1 MSSIIER
8 ELARRL
14 EIWAEF
20 KVRGGPDDVDPQLIR
35 QLRIHPG
42 QQGIFRDLDVT
53 SVVSGTPAGITVALR
68 HTGTSYA
75 DDLSEDGIIYHYPE
89 THRGGRDALEVAAT
103 KACGELG
110 LPLFV
115 IITPQDNPRRR
126 NVRLGWVQDHD
137 DQHGLVLI
145 LFSDTER
152 PPLAPVSPESGTEDF
167 VLRSPRSRRQAQVTA
182 RPNQTRFRFQVV
194 KRYGMGCA
202 VCEVRY
208 PELLHAAHLCP
219 VEENGADHPL
229 NGLVFCLN
237 HHRAFDEG
245 LFCIEPESLEI
256 RVRCRH
262 RAPELGIT
270 KTSLWHLPQRP
281 HPEALLW
288 AWSARNKR
296 LEE

>member
-1 MSSIIER
+1 MSSTIED
-8 ELARRL
+8 ELKRRL
-14 EIWAEF
+14 EVWAEF
-20 KVRGGPDDVDPQLIR
+20 KARGGPDGVDPQLIR

-75 DDLSEDGIIYHYPE
+75 DDLSDDGIIYHYPE
-89 THRGGRDALEVAAT
+89 TLRGGRDALEVAAT

-126 NVRLGWVQDHD
+126 NVRLGWVEDHD
-137 DQHGLVLI
+137 DKHGLVLI
-145 LFSDTER
+145 LFSETER
-152 PPLAPVSPESGTEDF
+152 PPLTSFSPVPGLEDF
-167 VLRSPRSRRQAQVTA
+167 VLKASRSRRHAQVTA
-182 RPNQTRFRFQVV
+182 RPNQTRFRFHVM
-194 KRYGMGCA
+194 KRYGVGCA
-202 VCEVRY
+202 VCDIRH

-219 VEENGADHPL
+219 VEENGSDHPL

-256 RVRCRH
+256 KVRR
-262 RAPELGIT
+262 RYGAPDLGIT
-270 KTSLWHLPQRP
+270 RTSLGHLSHLPHR
-281 HPEALLW
+281 EALRW
-288 AWSARNKR
+288 AWSVRSKR